1 MTPRRTRSP
10 SLRRPHRRPNRRGF
24 TLVEMLTTV
33 AALIIA
39 LGMMVNLARIVRRES
54 ADEITKRLL
63 RDLDLAMQNYVKDNG
78 GQVPDVAPLIP
89 GPQPGDEQ
97 ALLRNARQNNHQ
109 FVLILRTARLIPE
122 SVLEQPQSYYDGQEL
137 RDAWGTPIVF
147 MPHYN
152 KFIGQA
158 PRPYFFV
165 SAGPD
170 QKFLTI
176 DDNVNSYE

>member
-1 MTPRRTRSP
+1 
-10 SLRRPHRRPNRRGF
+10 
-24 TLVEMLTTV
+24 MLTTV

-54 ADEITKRLL
+54 ADEVTKRLL
-63 RDLDLAMQNYVKDNG
+63 RDLDLAMQTYVKENG
-78 GQVPDVAPLIP
+78 DMVPEVTPLIP
-89 GPQPGDEQ
+89 GPQPPDEI
-97 ALLRNARQNNHQ
+97 ALLNNARQNNHQ
-109 FVLILRTARLIPE
+109 FVLILRAARLIPE
-122 SVLEQPQSYYDGQEL
+122 SVIEQPQSYYDGQEI

-176 DDNVNSYE
+176 DDNINSYE